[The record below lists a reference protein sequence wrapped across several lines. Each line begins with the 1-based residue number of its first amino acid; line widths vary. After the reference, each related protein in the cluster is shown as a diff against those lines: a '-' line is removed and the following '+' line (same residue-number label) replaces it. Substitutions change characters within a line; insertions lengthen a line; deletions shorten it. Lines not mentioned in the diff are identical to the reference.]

1 MNINLFYIS
10 NNKSNSDHEKKLLSR
25 LRSPIKVSLIRI
37 PVKKKF
43 KSKLEQIEH
52 EAKLLRAKIDFSK
65 PFFCFDRRG
74 RKFSTN
80 EFSQFLIKLNI
91 EASLIIGGAFGLSE
105 SLKNE
110 SNEII
115 SLSDMEFSHEVFRI
129 MVLEQLYRASCVIN
143 NHPYQQIE
151 E

>member
-10 NNKSNSDHEKKLLSR
+10 NNKSNSDHENKLLSR

-43 KSKLEQIEH
+43 KSKSEQIEH
-52 EAKLLRAKIDFSK
+52 EAKLLRTKIDLSK

-80 EFSQFLIKLNI
+80 EFSHFLIKLNI

-105 SLKNE
+105 RLKND

>member
-1 MNINLFYIS
+1 M
-10 NNKSNSDHEKKLLSR
+10 
-25 LRSPIKVSLIRI
+25 
-37 PVKKKF
+37 
-43 KSKLEQIEH
+43 
-52 EAKLLRAKIDFSK
+52 
-65 PFFCFDRRG
+65 
-74 RKFSTN
+74 
-80 EFSQFLIKLNI
+80 

-110 SNEII
+110 SDKII